1 MAKPSRLSPEEFERY
16 RNAIG
21 ARESGNDYSKV
32 EAKNG
37 NYLGRYQ
44 MGAAALEDQG
54 YLQKGS
60 FAREGTAAVQN
71 PANWTG
77 KNGANSKE
85 SFLSNPTAQD
95 QAFEGM
101 TAQNEKILER
111 RGVLGASTSS
121 EDTGGYLAA
130 AHLTGP
136 GGAIDLSNGK
146 VNLDGNGTASSQ
158 YYGIGKSA
166 VSGTT
171 NTGTE
176 RPGQTPPRPTTTTPG
191 PTEDFTPTDT
201 EKDERVPLP
210 NKVQSGKSY
219 QQENDIP
226 VPVVNPLHN
235 YASVNYVWT
244 LATVDIDEFNS
255 DDWKTMPFKKNVIL
269 ASGGRDFKA
278 RTKTKFGQY
287 EFFIDNVSMTG
298 TIDYSEKSRFT
309 NANLFK
315 FTIFEP
321 YSIGLFPQVLLN
333 AALNT
338 KIATLSEVPFILS
351 LDFVGW
357 DDNGKASAVPMS
369 SRRFPIK
376 IGLVKCTANGA
387 GSTYEVSAT
396 LYSSYVF
403 SDESNLL
410 VTDINITGST
420 VKEML
425 QSGEKSLQ
433 TIINRRYK
441 EMQRNKQSKIPDEIA
456 IVFPDDV
463 DTDLTLE
470 RQEAKENDTPAAETY
485 AEGQSPQAI
494 AEAQDLNL
502 VQSDETTNE
511 IGMSQMRVDA
521 KTGGVAESPD
531 ESLAYDEVSG
541 TPIPKENLPSNKE
554 RVRQFK
560 KDSSITHIIEQ
571 VILGSEWGQ
580 NFEKRRNSDNGYYTW
595 FRIEPQIKLIK
606 GINPISNR
614 PGRLLVY
621 RVIPFQVHSSR
632 WLPIGAPMLGEDW
645 IRKNVAKRYNYVHT
659 GKNLDILDFDLNFQY
674 SWQPKLY
681 SDAGNNSGGNTGK
694 SGDSASTDLNEEDA
708 DKEYKGVPKKPSQ
721 DNSITAAFTG
731 EESDHDAKSGGGVPQ
746 TQEER
751 VARLFMNRIL
761 DGNDLQVMKMRIMG
775 DPYYISDSG
784 VGNYWTTSA
793 GGYINAKDGSR
804 VTNKQLFVEV
814 IFRIAL
820 DYQENP
826 YGIMKFMDETGI
838 VKSFSGLYKVQL
850 VENSFSGGKFE
861 QVLQMVRV
869 RGQKLDKPA
878 VSNNE
883 TETQNDSFTA
893 QPGSRGAIEQD
904 RNGQAAEEFAYDYP
918 GYTSLMG
925 DDTVDDEALQD
936 LNDEEYTEDYEAEED
951 VEARW
956 EQDDPD
962 YADEYSDYDEF
973 FEQYDDESE
982 GTEEIQEATV
992 ETEEVEID
1000 GLD

>member
-1 MAKPSRLSPEEFERY
+1 MSKPSRLSPEEFERY

-21 ARESGNDYSKV
+21 ARESGNDYTAV
-32 EAKNG
+32 EKKNG

-44 MGAAALEDQG
+44 IGAASLEDQG
-54 YLQKGS
+54 YIAKGS

-77 KNGANSKE
+77 KNGVNSKQD
-85 SFLSNPTAQD
+85 FLNNPSAQD

-111 RGVLGASTSS
+111 RGVLGANTSA

-158 YYGIGKSA
+158 YFGIGKSA
-166 VSGTT
+166 VSNTP
-171 NTGTE
+171 NTGQEKPNATK
-176 RPGQTPPRPTTTTPG
+176 PPPG
-191 PTEDFTPTDT
+191 PVTSDDQGPAFTPTDA

-210 NKVQSGKSY
+210 NKVSSGKSY

-226 VPVVNPLHN
+226 VPVENPLHKF
-235 YASVNYVWT
+235 ASFNYVWT
-244 LATVDIDEFNS
+244 LATVTLDEFNS
-255 DDWKTMPFKKNVIL
+255 DQWKTMPFKQNVIL
-269 ASGGRDFKA
+269 ASGGRDFKS
-278 RTKTKFGQY
+278 RVKGQFGQF
-287 EFFIDNVSMTG
+287 EFYIDNVTMSG
-298 TIDYSEKSRFT
+298 PIDYSEKSRFT

-315 FTIFEP
+315 FSIFEP
-321 YSIGLFPQVLLN
+321 YSIGLFPQALLN

-338 KIATLSEVPFILS
+338 KIATLSEVPFILA
-351 LDFVGW
+351 LEFVGW
-357 DDNGKASAVPMS
+357 DDDGKPSVVPMS

-387 GSTYEVSAT
+387 GSNYEVTAS

-410 VTDINITGST
+410 VTDISITGST

-425 QSGEKSLQ
+425 QSGESSLQ
-433 TIINRRYK
+433 TVINRRYK

-456 IVFPDDV
+456 IVFPDDAE
-463 DTDLTLE
+463 TDVLLE
-470 RQEAKENDTPAAETY
+470 RQEEKENNTPAAESY
-485 AEGQSPQAI
+485 AEGTSPQTI
-494 AEAQDLNL
+494 AETVDLNL
-502 VQSDETTNE
+502 VQSDDSTNE
-511 IGMSQMRVDA
+511 IGLSQMRVDN

-531 ESLAYDEVSG
+531 ESLAYDEISG
-541 TPIPKENLPSNKE
+541 TPIPKENLPSSKQ

-580 NFEKRRNSDNGYYTW
+580 NFEKRRSSESGYYTW

-606 GINPISNR
+606 GINPVSNR
-614 PGRLLVY
+614 LGRLLIY

-632 WLPIGAPMLGEDW
+632 WLPLGVPMQGEDW

-681 SDAGNNSGGNTGK
+681 ADAGNNSGGNTGK
-694 SGDSASTDLNEEDA
+694 SGDSASTDLNEENS
-708 DKEYKGVPKKPSQ
+708 DKEYKAVPKKPSQ

-793 GGYINAKDGSR
+793 GGYINPKDGAR

-820 DYQENP
+820 DYQESP
-826 YGIMKFMDETGI
+826 FGIMKFMDDTGI

-850 VENSFSGGKFE
+850 VENIFNGGKFE
-861 QVLQMVRV
+861 QTLQMVRV

-878 VSNNE
+878 ISNNE
-883 TETQNDSFTA
+883 MESQNEAFTA
-893 QPGSRGAIEQD
+893 QPGSRGAVEEQ
-904 RNGQAAEEFAYDYP
+904 RNGQAAEDNFYDYP
-918 GYTSLMG
+918 GFNSLMG
-925 DDTVDDEALQD
+925 DDTVDDDDLQD
-936 LNDEEYTEDYEAEED
+936 TNDEDYTEDYQVEED

-962 YADEYSDYDEF
+962 YADEYADYDEI
-973 FEQYDDESE
+973 FEESDDEAE
-982 GTEEIQEATV
+982 GTESTS
-992 ETEEVEID
+992 TSTEID
-1000 GLD
+1000 LEDI

>member
-1 MAKPSRLSPEEFERY
+1 MSKPSRLSPDEFERY

-21 ARESGNDYSKV
+21 ARESGNNYAAV

-44 MGAAALEDQG
+44 IGAAALEDQG

-85 SFLSNPTAQD
+85 SFLNNPSSQD

-111 RGVLGASTSS
+111 RGVLGASTSA

-146 VNLDGNGTASSQ
+146 VNVDANGTASNQ
-158 YYGIGKSA
+158 YFGIGKSA
-166 VSGTT
+166 VGNTP
-171 NTGTE
+171 NTGE
-176 RPGQTPPRPTTTTPG
+176 LKPSINKPTPAPVTG
-191 PTEDFTPTDT
+191 EAFTPTDA

-210 NKVQSGKSY
+210 NKIQAGKSY
-219 QQENDIP
+219 RQENDIP
-226 VPVVNPLHN
+226 VPVENPLHKF
-235 YASVNYVWT
+235 ASVNYVWT
-244 LATVDIDEFNS
+244 LATVELDEFNS
-255 DDWKTMPFKKNVIL
+255 AQWKTMPFKQNVIL
-269 ASGGRDFKA
+269 ASGGRDFKS
-278 RTKTKFGQY
+278 RVKTQFGQY
-287 EFFIDNVSMTG
+287 EFYIDNVSMTG
-298 TIDYSEKSRFT
+298 TIDYSEKGRFT

-315 FTIFEP
+315 FNIFEP

-338 KIATLSEVPFILS
+338 KIPTLSEVPFILS

-357 DDNGKASAVPMS
+357 DNDGKSSVVPMS

-376 IGLVKCTANGA
+376 ISLIKCTANGA
-387 GSTYEVSAT
+387 GSNYEVSAT

-403 SDESNLL
+403 SDETNLL

-441 EMQRNKQSKIPDEIA
+441 EMRRNKQSKIPDEIA
-456 IVFPDDV
+456 IIFPDDV
-463 DTDLTLE
+463 DVDPLLE
-470 RQEAKENDTPAAETY
+470 RQEAKENNTPAAEAY
-485 AEGQSPQAI
+485 AEGLPPQTV
-494 AEAQDLNL
+494 AETQDLNL
-502 VQSDETTNE
+502 VQSDESTNE
-511 IGMSQMRVDA
+511 IGLSLMRVDA
-521 KTGGVAESPD
+521 KTGGVAESPN
-531 ESLAYDEVSG
+531 ESLAYDEISG
-541 TPIPKENLPSNKE
+541 TPIPKENLPSNKQ

-560 KDSSITHIIEQ
+560 KDASITHIIEQ

-580 NFEKRRNSDNGYYTW
+580 NFEKRRNSESGYYTW
-595 FRIEPQIKLIK
+595 FRIEPQIKLVK

-614 PGRLLVY
+614 LGRLLIY
-621 RVIPFQVHSSR
+621 RVIPFEVHSSR
-632 WLPIGAPMLGEDW
+632 WLPIGVPMLGEDW

-674 SWQPKLY
+674 SWQPRLY
-681 SDAGNNSGGNTGK
+681 ADAGNNSGGNTGK
-694 SGDSASTDLNEEDA
+694 SGDSAKSDLNEDDS
-708 DKEYKGVPKKPSQ
+708 DKEYKAVPKKPSQ
-721 DNSITAAFTG
+721 DTSITAAFTG
-731 EESDHDAKSGGGVPQ
+731 EESDHDEKNGGGVPQ

-784 VGNYWTTSA
+784 AGNYWTTSA
-793 GGYINAKDGSR
+793 GGYINPKDGAR

-820 DYQENP
+820 DYQDRP
-826 YGIMKFMDETGI
+826 FGIMKFMDDTGI

-850 VENSFSGGKFE
+850 VENSFNGGKFE
-861 QVLQMVRV
+861 QVLQMTRV

-878 VSNNE
+878 VANNE
-883 TETQNDSFTA
+883 METQNEGFTA
-893 QPGSRGAIEQD
+893 SPGSRGAVEEQ
-904 RNGQAAEEFAYDYP
+904 RNGQAAETFAYDYP
-918 GYTSLMG
+918 GYQSLMG
-925 DDTVDDEALQD
+925 DDTVDDDDLQD
-936 LNDEEYTEDYEAEED
+936 TNDEDYTQEYEVEED

-962 YADEYSDYDEF
+962 YADEYSNDDEF
-973 FEQYDDESE
+973 FNVQSAGKED
-982 GTEEIQEATV
+982 TEPTV
-992 ETEEVEID
+992 TTTEID
-1000 GLD
+1000 LEDI